1 MAAIVP
7 VDDSNEIL
15 LNNPFYNDLGKIM
28 ENPEFKAFFDKYFSD
43 KHEIKSTVLYMKL
56 YREIQIKYKDKMGEE
71 IDRLTT
77 IHFINCIMTDPSL
90 RRTVVGAISNHY
102 SDETGLKRIVS
113 ETMINK
119 KTEKKQSLEF

>member
-28 ENPEFKAFFDKYFSD
+28 ENPEFKSFFDKYFSD

-77 IHFINCIMTDPSL
+77 IYFINCIMTDSNL

-102 SDETGLKRIVS
+102 SDETSLKRIVS
-113 ETMINK
+113 EAMINE
-119 KTEKKQSLEF
+119 KTHENPPLEF